1 VHRLQ
6 AGALM
11 AGQPVEQDPTRSP
24 APLRDERPGEQQ
36 PGRLPAR
43 PRKVVL
49 IVCDSLGIG
58 AAPDAAD
65 YGDAGANTIAH
76 TAVAAGGLRLPNL
89 GGWGIGRLTGI
100 EGVPPAEP
108 SAAVVARMAERSA
121 GKDTTTGHWE
131 MMGIVL
137 PEPFPTYPDGFP
149 AEVIDAF
156 SEAIGMPVLGNVPA
170 SGTEIIKQLGEEHL
184 ATGRPIVYTSADSV
198 FQIAAHKRV
207 VPLERLYQ
215 WCEIAR
221 QLLTGPNA
229 VGRVIA
235 RPFDG
240 EPGSFFRTK
249 ERRDYALPPAGPTV
263 LEAVEKA
270 GVRTLGVGKI
280 EDIFSGRGLVGSDHT
295 GDNQSSLDATVRFLR
310 DAEAPS
316 FVFTN
321 LVDFDMVYGHRRD
334 APGYARCLEELDAR
348 LPEVVAQL
356 GEHDWLLL
364 TADHGCDPTAPGT
377 DHTRELVPMV
387 AFSPGG
393 TSGARLAD
401 RTTFADLGA
410 TIADLF
416 RVDPVGPGRSF
427 ASDLTG

>member
-1 VHRLQ
+1 
-6 AGALM
+6 M
-11 AGQPVEQDPTRSP
+11 AEAPAARRPVRSVP
-24 APLRDERPGEQQ
+24 
-36 PGRLPAR
+36 R
-43 PRKVVL
+43 PRKVVV

-65 YGDAGANTIAH
+65 YGDAGSNTLAH
-76 TAVAAGGLRLPNL
+76 TAAAVGGLRLPNL
-89 GGWGIGRLTGI
+89 GAWGIGRLTDV
-100 EGVPPAEP
+100 EGVPPAEL
-108 SAAVVARMAERSA
+108 ATGVVARMAERSA

-131 MMGIVL
+131 MMGVVL
-137 PEPFPTYPDGFP
+137 AEPFPTYPHGFP
-149 AEVIDAF
+149 PEVIDPF

-198 FQIAAHKRV
+198 FQIATHKRV
-207 VPLERLYQ
+207 VPLERLYE

-221 QLLTGPNA
+221 RQLTGPHA

-295 GDNQSSLDATVRFLR
+295 GDNQASLDATMRFLR
-310 DAEAPS
+310 EAEAPT

-356 GEHDWLLL
+356 GEHDWLFL

-377 DHTRELVPMV
+377 DHTREFVPMV

-393 TSGARLAD
+393 TSAAHLPD
-401 RTTFADLGA
+401 RPTFADLGA
-410 TIADLF
+410 TIATLF
-416 RVDPVGPGRSF
+416 QVDPIGPGTPF
-427 ASDLTG
+427 TPTLIP